1 MSPFYFREF
10 MSAYNPP
17 LIFGPIA
24 PENNPPIE
32 PQFFQP
38 SVFNIAALVQTAGAQ
53 TITVTTTVNHNYVVG
68 QSVRLVIPSIYGAQA
83 YNEQPANVI
92 SIPAAN
98 QVILNIFNPNAN
110 AFTSNP
116 TSGTTQPQILAVGD
130 VNSGRINTTGRS
142 NTGTFISGSFHNIS
156 PL

>member
-1 MSPFYFREF
+1 

-38 SVFNIAALVQTAGAQ
+38 SVFNISALTQTSGAQ
-53 TITVTTTVNHNYVVG
+53 SITVTTTTNHNYVVG
-68 QSVRLVIPSIYGAQA
+68 QSVRLVIPSIYGAQV
-83 YNEQPANVI
+83 YNEKTANVT

-98 QVILNIFNPNAN
+98 QVILNIFNQNAN
-110 AFTSNP
+110 PFVANP
-116 TSGTTQPQILAVGD
+116 TSGTTQPQIAAIGD
-130 VNSGRINTTGRS
+130 VNSGQINSSGRS
-142 NTGTFISGSFHNIS
+142 NTGTFISGSFQNIS